1 MDWQYPG
8 SSLPSGSY
16 ITSSD
21 VVFKNTEDLR
31 YNTLVE
37 YIVDGDSF
45 FSGTSKQFL
54 VYDSGSNITSYKH
67 PLQLDATNDYF
78 YKLDGTLIDI
88 DEVNYYTTTDTNIK
102 VVEVDVEDTDTY
114 ILSDHHHLMKLYPT
128 IFLVSLER
136 YINVRHVRWK
146 Y

>member
-1 MDWQYPG
+1 M
-8 SSLPSGSY
+8 
-16 ITSSD
+16 
-21 VVFKNTEDLR
+21 
-31 YNTLVE
+31 VE

-114 ILSDHHHLMKLYPT
+114 ILSGSSS
-128 IFLVSLER
+128 FNAVVSHNAPCF
-136 YINVRHVRWK
+136 IAGTSISSDVRWK